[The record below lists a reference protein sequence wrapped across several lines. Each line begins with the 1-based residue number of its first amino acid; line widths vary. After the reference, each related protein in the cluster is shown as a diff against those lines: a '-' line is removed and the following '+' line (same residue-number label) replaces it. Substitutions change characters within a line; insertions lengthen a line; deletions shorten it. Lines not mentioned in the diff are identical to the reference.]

1 MNAEQKLTPKYWVVH
16 DTVTDDV
23 FISTARKGAKSAIDA
38 FLDLHSYDYFGTVS
52 DEEVVG
58 LYYEHP
64 SLKCSLMEIKLAG
77 ELK

>member
-1 MNAEQKLTPKYWVVH
+1 MNTEQKLTPKYWVVH

-23 FISTARKGAKSAIDA
+23 FIDTARKGVMAAIDA

-52 DEEVVG
+52 DEEAAA

-64 SLKCSLMEIKLAG
+64 SLTYSLVEIKLVG
-77 ELK
+77 ELE